1 MRGSGTPPQQFM
13 ERMMGKRETYDEWF
27 RRNQELRRS
36 MRERMTIIDEI
47 EIEQERRKPMQGE
60 SLLDN
65 AERKAIEGQ
74 RK

>member
-1 MRGSGTPPQQFM
+1 
-13 ERMMGKRETYDEWF
+13 MGKRETYDEWF